1 MSKMLILSGV
11 LFAAAVNVPAAQ
23 GQPAESFYANKQISL
38 VVGYNPG
45 GTYDI
50 YSRVAAA
57 WLPRYIAGSPKII
70 VRNMPGAGGAKAANF
85 LYQQASKDGLTVG
98 MISQASALQQVIQ
111 DPAVEYDVRKFTWL
125 GRITPIVEVTATWH
139 TSPVKTIQD
148 AMKRETVLGATAAG
162 ATSQIMPNVMNQI
175 VGTKFKTTKGYQGTT
190 GAMFA
195 MEQGEVEGSHA
206 TVENLV
212 IGKPDWLRDKKIS
225 VLVQYAQ
232 DRHTAF
238 PDVPTMT
245 EFGTTEQEKQI
256 LALFGSTAEIGRSLV
271 APPGVPEDKLA
282 ILRKAFTN
290 MVSDPAFKEELEK
303 RNMEFG
309 PMSGEELQKKVAQ
322 TVEVPQEV
330 AKRAI
335 ALQGNTGE

>member
-1 MSKMLILSGV
+1 MLIVGGAL
-11 LFAAAVNVPAAQ
+11 LAAALHAPALQAQ
-23 GQPAESFYANKQISL
+23 TGESFYANKQISL

-50 YSRVAAA
+50 YSRVASA
-57 WLPRYIAGSPKII
+57 WLPRYIPGNPKII

-85 LYQQASKDGLTVG
+85 LYQQGSKDGLTIG

-111 DPAVEYDVRKFTWL
+111 DPAVEYDVRRFTWL
-125 GRITPIVEVTATWH
+125 GRMTPIVEVTVTWH

-195 MEQGEVEGSHA
+195 MERGEVEGSHA

-212 IGKPDWLRDKKIS
+212 IGKPDWLRDKKVS

-232 DRHTAF
+232 DRHPAF

-245 EFGTTEQEKQI
+245 EFGTTDQDKQV

-271 APPGVPEDKLA
+271 APPGVPEDRLDV
-282 ILRKAFTN
+282 LRKAFAS
-290 MVSDPAFKEELEK
+290 MVNDPAFKEELEK

-309 PMSGEELQKKVAQ
+309 PMTGEELQKRVAQ

-335 ALQGNTGE
+335 ALQGPPSE

>member
-1 MSKMLILSGV
+1 MSRILVLCGV
-11 LFAAAVNVPAAQ
+11 VLAAAVHASAPQA
-23 GQPAESFYANKQISL
+23 QPADNFYNNKQISL

-50 YSRVAAA
+50 YSRVAST
-57 WLPRYIAGSPKII
+57 WLPRYISGHPRII

-85 LYQQASKDGLTVG
+85 LYQQGSKDGLTIG
-98 MISQASALQQVIQ
+98 MISQAAALQQVIQ
-111 DPAVEYDVRKFTWL
+111 DPAVDYDVTKFAWL
-125 GRITPIVEVTATWH
+125 GRITPVVEVTSVWH

-148 AMKRETVLGATAAG
+148 ATKRETVLGATAAG
-162 ATSQIMPNVMNQI
+162 ATSAIMPNVMNQI
-175 VGTKFKTTKGYQGTT
+175 VGTKFKITKGYSGTT
-190 GAMFA
+190 GAMLA
-195 MEQGEVEGSHA
+195 MERGEVEGSHA
-206 TVENLV
+206 TAENLV

-232 DRHTAF
+232 ERHSAF
-238 PDVPTMT
+238 PDAPAMV
-245 EFGTTEQEKQI
+245 EFGKTDQDKQV

-271 APPGVPEDKLA
+271 APPGVPAERLDV
-282 ILRKAFTN
+282 LRKAFVS
-290 MVSDPAFKEELEK
+290 MVNDPAFKEELEK

-309 PMSGEELQKKVAQ
+309 PMPGEELQKRVTQ

-335 ALQGNTGE
+335 ALQGTE

>member
-1 MSKMLILSGV
+1 MSRMLIVGGAL
-11 LFAAAVNVPAAQ
+11 LAAALHAPALQAQ
-23 GQPAESFYANKQISL
+23 TGESFYANKQISL

-50 YSRVAAA
+50 YSRVASA
-57 WLPRYIAGSPKII
+57 WLPRYIPGNPKII

-85 LYQQASKDGLTVG
+85 LYQQGSKDGLTIG

-111 DPAVEYDVRKFTWL
+111 DPAVEYDVRRFTWL
-125 GRITPIVEVTATWH
+125 GRMTPIVEVTVTWH

-195 MEQGEVEGSHA
+195 MERGEVEGSHA

-212 IGKPDWLRDKKIS
+212 IGKPDWLRDKKVS

-232 DRHTAF
+232 DRHPAF

-245 EFGTTEQEKQI
+245 EFGTTDQDKQV

-271 APPGVPEDKLA
+271 APPGVPEDRLDV
-282 ILRKAFTN
+282 LRKAFAS
-290 MVSDPAFKEELEK
+290 MVNDPAFKEELEK

-309 PMSGEELQKKVAQ
+309 PMTGEELQKRVAH

-335 ALQGNTGE
+335 ALQGPPSE